1 MDAFEFTPGGRR
13 LTRHA
18 ARRLSERQVDAD
30 AVIDDFSHRFLQ
42 EDGADVFV
50 RRQSANHY
58 DIVIVDDESIVTV
71 LAGVTKHELRNL
83 ARNYGWR

>member
-1 MDAFEFTPGGRR
+1 MDAFEFTPSGRR

-50 RRQSANHY
+50 RRQSANRY
-58 DIVIVDDESIVTV
+58 DIVIVYDESIVTV
-71 LAGVTKHELRNL
+71 LAGVTKRELRNL